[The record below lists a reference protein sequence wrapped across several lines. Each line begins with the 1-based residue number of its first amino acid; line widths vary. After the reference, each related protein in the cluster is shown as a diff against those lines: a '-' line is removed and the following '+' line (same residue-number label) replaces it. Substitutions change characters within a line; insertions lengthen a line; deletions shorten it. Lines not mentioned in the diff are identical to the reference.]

1 MILRRLEFFAEHTF
15 IDGVRT
21 DYALLGE
28 SSVVVYGEAK
38 TGLILVNGTHGTQV
52 DGFIGI
58 ARGAQKR
65 VKSARHGRN
74 TTIVHDIPISETD
87 SGMRSESRI
96 SRLMV
101 VFHGEP
107 ISTRRDIRFRAILTL
122 FLRCEVKG
130 KGKGES
136 RLPRPAS
143 SSAWTR

>member
-1 MILRRLEFFAEHTF
+1 MDNAP
-15 IDGVRT
+15 
-21 DYALLGE
+21 LGE
-28 SSVVVYGEAK
+28 SSVVVFMEKK
-38 TGLILVNGTHGTQV
+38 TGQLILVNGTHGTQV

-107 ISTRRDIRFRAILTL
+107 ISTRRDIRFRAILTV
-122 FLRCEVKG
+122 FLLCEVQ
-130 KGKGES
+130 GKGES
-136 RLPRPAS
+136 PLPKPAS
-143 SSAWTR
+143 SRAWMR